1 MNLVSSSSNLPVVLA
16 SSSAVRKKILS
27 ESFIPFIVDI
37 PEFDA
42 YRKAKLEIKVYEIT
56 GEIVCQDSTED
67 DGYIPLAEISGTAE
81 NPVVDVWHK
90 GGYITAPQPTVI
102 NVIP

>member
-1 MNLVSSSSNLPVVLA
+1 M
-16 SSSAVRKKILS
+16 
-27 ESFIPFIVDI
+27 DI

-42 YRKAKLEIKVYEIT
+42 YRKAKLEVKVYEIT
-56 GEIVCQDSTED
+56 GEIVCEASTD
-67 DGYIPLAEISGTAE
+67 ADGYIPLAEISGTAE

-102 NVIP
+102 NVTP